1 MEQNKLFKSDSQ
13 KWDQSETSEKF
24 SDSMVN
30 GVKTITKQKLPNVES
45 SSILSEQNQVE
56 TTMLEY
62 VSELREERVVLF
74 RLPFRGST
82 ENSVSEFSSIRK
94 CRTIIHYFGIQE

>member
-1 MEQNKLFKSDSQ
+1 MASTK
-13 KWDQSETSEKF
+13 
-24 SDSMVN
+24 
-30 GVKTITKQKLPNVES
+30 ITG
-45 SSILSEQNQVE
+45 
-56 TTMLEY
+56 M
-62 VSELREERVVLF
+62 SELITIQSQITMKANEFLSLFGLSPDKTLATIESREERVVLF